1 MAGSP
6 RNRAKNYGQSGGGG
20 NMLAN
25 LVGAYFGMPEISGGA
40 MLGGEEMAAMGG
52 PEAVIGA
59 AEPAVESLKVE
70 KPGFWQNMLTKGQA
84 GQNYANLDANIK
96 LGNYDNLMKQEM
108 LKRQITGQAG
118 NIKLRDQLEAVARE
132 DAYKKAIEEANI
144 KDAINRGLGLNTDLR
159 DAHVVPNTLATL
171 EGDTAKKILENS
183 AYQQPKF
190 QEAHLNN
197 LLAGLNKQPLA
208 NKETE
213 GKIATEDVVRPTKAY
228 MDVGNKTKV
237 NPVTGQAFS
246 DIPPLFEEPLLG
258 KEGGL
263 RNFNV
268 GSGMGFSEKP
278 GGIVGEV
285 SQGGGNSAVRGV
297 PWSIAKP
304 SLIPQLPNF
313 AFPEPPK
320 QALPPGY
327 EPYRKHIEQTNAA
340 PVAQENPPIIPQPA
354 TPMPGAMPIPGMSQQ
369 DKIMQWLRRP
379 RPGFPSEFNPYTI
392 R

>member
-25 LVGAYFGMPEISGGA
+25 LVGAYFGMPELSGGA

-59 AEPAVESLKVE
+59 AEPAVEPLQVK
-70 KPGFWQNMLTKGQA
+70 KPGFWQNVLTKGAA
-84 GQNYANLDANIK
+84 GQNAAALDTQLK
-96 LGNYDNLMKQEM
+96 LGNYENTLQQEM
-108 LKRQITGQAG
+108 LRRRILGQQQLEGLRAQNDTSLEETRFGNEKSLEELKAEKALKLAQEKAALDLGLPQYNQFDQMGSSPDYLTGWMKSQLSKFEKPALDNQKIQADILDSNTKRPTLAYMGVGNNAMVNPATGQS
-118 NIKLRDQLEAVARE
+118 
-132 DAYKKAIEEANI
+132 Y
-144 KDAINRGLGLNTDLR
+144 
-159 DAHVVPNTLATL
+159 
-171 EGDTAKKILENS
+171 
-183 AYQQPKF
+183 
-190 QEAHLNN
+190 
-197 LLAGLNKQPLA
+197 
-208 NKETE
+208 
-213 GKIATEDVVRPTKAY
+213 
-228 MDVGNKTKV
+228 V
-237 NPVTGQAFS
+237 NV
-246 DIPPLFEEPLLG
+246 PPLFEEPLPG

-263 RNFNV
+263 KNLNV
-268 GSGMGFSEKP
+268 GAGQAGFVKTS
-278 GGIVGEV
+278 GGINAEM
-285 SQGGGNSAVRGV
+285 SQPEGGGNSAFRGV